1 MRISIKPTEQFN
13 REIVETFKAIE
24 EGRAVPHGPEI
35 SFASLDVFRQFF
47 TEKRLEMLHV
57 IRHRQPG
64 SVYALAKLLK
74 RDFKSVHADL
84 KRLAQLGLVRVRR
97 QKAKTPK
104 GYRAVPVV
112 GYDRIILEM
121 AV

>member
-24 EGRAVPHGPEI
+24 EGRAVPQGPEI

-57 IRHRQPG
+57 IRHRRPG

>member
-1 MRISIKPTEQFN
+1 MRVTIKPTEQFLQEFEDTMQAVIA
-13 REIVETFKAIE
+13 R
-24 EGRAVPHGPEI
+24 RAVPQEPEV
-35 SFASLDVFRQFF
+35 SFASIDVFRQFF

-57 IRHRQPG
+57 IRHRRPG